1 MLYLP
6 PKKIREKENVDNPNY
21 STYIVSVWI
30 HGAFLHLPFFFFF
43 FFFFM
48 RFLVFETNYT
58 VHVLFI
64 HCSRDPQP
72 LYSEK
77 NIKKWSHG
85 TIHIF
90 KNYFTTVFLVSAKIS
105 CIQTDS

>member
-21 STYIVSVWI
+21 PTYIVSVWI
-30 HGAFLHLPFFFFF
+30 HGVFLHLHFFYFFST
-43 FFFFM
+43 

-58 VHVLFI
+58 VHVLFM

-72 LYSEK
+72 LYSGK
-77 NIKKWSHG
+77 NIKIGSHG
-85 TIHIF
+85 TIYTF